1 MSKAASRVPRDVDK
15 DTMRP
20 EYDFSDGVRGLTPAV
35 FVRGAHVVVIEPEL
49 HDVFPNSASVLE
61 VLHALAPILRRQRAA
76 RALKQ
81 ATRPRSK
88 TPKEGV

>member
-1 MSKAASRVPRDVDK
+1 MSKAVSRGPRDIDK

-20 EYDFSDGVRGLTPAV
+20 EYDFSDAVRGLTPAV

-61 VLHALAPILRRQRAA
+61 VLHALAPILRRQRAT
-76 RALKQ
+76 RTRKQ
-81 ATRPRSK
+81 ATVPRSR
-88 TPKEGV
+88 TPKEGA